1 MMRIEQYLSLHAH
14 QQPTKVA
21 VVCGD
26 KRLTYAELDAAV
38 TERAAHYADRKH
50 RAVLMRST
58 QDEQFLIDYL
68 AIHRAG
74 AVAVPLEKDAP
85 DELLHRL
92 EEQMGHKEMPSD
104 IADVLYTTG
113 TTGRSKAVMVSHRAI
128 WANGDNLLQAQGFN
142 ADVAFVVCGPLNHIG
157 CLSKFYPV
165 LMTGGTA
172 IIVDSLRDLPAF
184 YAALDYPSQ
193 RLATFL
199 VPASIRMLMALSARR
214 LAAYADRMAFIET
227 GAAPLSKGD
236 MQKLSELLPHTHLFN
251 TYASTETGIIATFD
265 FSQGHCEEG
274 CLGHAMPHSKFFIT
288 PEGTIAC
295 QGDTL
300 MSGYLDDEERTR
312 EVLRE
317 GTLYTSD
324 LGSTDTEGCLHLTG
338 RQGDTIN
345 TGGLKVDPTE
355 VESVALEHPDV
366 ADCICVAASHPLMGH
381 VLRLIVACR
390 PGHQLDKQSLARFIA
405 SRLERY
411 KVPLYYEQVDHV
423 LRTYNGK
430 LDRKAYAEK

>member
-1 MMRIEQYLSLHAH
+1 MRIEQYLSLHARR
-14 QQPTKVA
+14 QPSKVA

-26 KRLTYAELDAAV
+26 KQLTYAELDAAV

-58 QDEQFLIDYL
+58 QDERFLIDYL
-68 AIHRAG
+68 AIHRVG
-74 AVAVPLEKDAP
+74 AVAVPLEKDSP

-92 EEQMGHKEMPSD
+92 EDQMGQKEMPGD

-113 TTGRSKAVMVSHRAI
+113 TTGRSKAVMVSHKAI
-128 WANGDNLLQAQGFN
+128 WANGDNLRQAQGFN

-184 YAALDYPSQ
+184 YAALDFPSE

-236 MQKLSELLPHTHLFN
+236 MLKLSELLPYTHFSIP
-251 TYASTETGIIATFD
+251 TRPPRRASSQPSTSAKVIARKVASATP
-265 FSQGHCEEG
+265 
-274 CLGHAMPHSKFFIT
+274 CLTRS
-288 PEGTIAC
+288 
-295 QGDTL
+295 
-300 MSGYLDDEERTR
+300 SSSRRRERLPARATR
-312 EVLRE
+312 
-317 GTLYTSD
+317 S
-324 LGSTDTEGCLHLTG
+324 
-338 RQGDTIN
+338 
-345 TGGLKVDPTE
+345 
-355 VESVALEHPDV
+355 
-366 ADCICVAASHPLMGH
+366 
-381 VLRLIVACR
+381 
-390 PGHQLDKQSLARFIA
+390 
-405 SRLERY
+405 
-411 KVPLYYEQVDHV
+411 
-423 LRTYNGK
+423 
-430 LDRKAYAEK
+430 